1 MKENQSVTDQ
11 YNGSAVVIGA
21 SLSGLMTGIAL
32 AKEGLT
38 VTILEKVVDGPRS
51 GAGLQVDA
59 AGFTSKGT
67 ERLLRNLASGGK
79 RSIQLW
85 TSIESRLRKEVESDA
100 RIDLR
105 YDSRVEVMEQNETAA
120 WVITD
125 RDEKFQGDIVIGA
138 DGHHS
143 KVRKIVA
150 PDNPNAIFAGYMV
163 WIAST
168 NEMDLTE
175 HLRPGYNHP
184 EVTMLNSSS
193 GFLFGSIIESADSSE
208 ERRIGCTW
216 YDNARN
222 DVLRRLGC
230 VEGNIVHH
238 SLKGADIPD
247 DTLDELARQV
257 RSRWEE
263 PWKSAMLHALE
274 TREITGTP
282 IKEYVP
288 SRLANG
294 RVALIGDAAHVPAP
308 ITASGFNASL
318 QDAVDLAKCVSKGIQ
333 GSDAEKAL
341 KKYESIRLNSV
352 RKMVQSG
359 KSYSRSFGLSGD

>member
-216 YDNARN
+216 YDNTHN
-222 DVLRRLGC
+222 DVLRELGC
-230 VEGNIVHH
+230 VKDGIVHH
-238 SLKGADIPD
+238 SLNGEDIPE
-247 DTLDELARQV
+247 DTLQQLA
-257 RSRWEE
+257 SKAANRWPA
-263 PWKSAMLHALE
+263 PWSFSILHAIN
-274 TREITGTP
+274 TRNIIGIP
-282 IKEYVP
+282 IKEYIPDYLVKD
-288 SRLANG
+288 RI
-294 RVALIGDAAHVPAP
+294 ALIGDAAHVPAP

-318 QDAVDLAKCVSKGIQ
+318 DDAVELGKCAAKGVQ
-333 GSDAEKAL
+333 GSAGIKTL
-341 KKYESIRLNSV
+341 KKYESGRLKKVRRMVESGNSFS
-352 RKMVQSG
+352 Q
-359 KSYSRSFGLSGD
+359 SFGRP